1 MYAIVDIAGFQYKVE
16 KDKKYY
22 VSQLQEKE
30 GQSVEFDKV
39 LLLDDN
45 GKVKV
50 GTPNVKDA
58 KVSAKVLSH
67 VKDDKK
73 IVYKKKRR
81 KRYQVKNGHR
91 QPLTQIQIEKIETKK
106 AEPKKA
112 AAKAEPKKTETKTS
126 ETKKTE
132 TKKTETKKT
141 PGKSTTTKK
150 TQSKQAQTKK
160 TESKKTDNK
169 NTEDKKS

>member
-22 VSQLQEKE
+22 VSRLQEKE
-30 GQSVEFDKV
+30 GKSVEFDKV

-50 GTPNVKDA
+50 GAPNVKDA
-58 KVSAKVLSH
+58 KVSAKVIAH

-126 ETKKTE
+126 ETKKT
-132 TKKTETKKT
+132 
-141 PGKSTTTKK
+141 
-150 TQSKQAQTKK
+150 QSKQAQTKK